1 MKTRREKRRER
12 RYLIREVKRLKF
24 LSKYNNFNILTNF
37 KNLYNSAIKASK
49 GVKWKASVQR
59 YLNSILIR
67 VFNTQQDL
75 FNRKDIRKGF
85 IEFKINER
93 GKTRDIKSVYFSERV
108 VQKNLCKNILYP
120 LFTRSLIYDNSAS
133 QKYKG
138 THFSLSRLQKHLS
151 KYYRKYGNEGYILLI
166 DFSKYFENIDHTILK
181 EYYRKFIFDKD
192 ILKYVDLFV
201 DAFGDKGLGL
211 GSETSQLHAILFP
224 NYIDHYIK
232 EVLKIKYYGRYMDD
246 SYILCNDKSKLNK
259 ILGILKS
266 LYSKFNISIN
276 IKKTHIFKIKN
287 SFTFLKTR
295 FRVLSSGKILKRPCR
310 KYITVERRKLKKLIK
325 MFENNAIT
333 LQQISINLIS
343 WIGSMSRRN
352 ANKTIYS
359 MYKTAYN
366 RIYKA

>member
-12 RYLIREVKRLKF
+12 RYLSREIKKLNFLK
-24 LSKYNNFNILTNF
+24 KYNDFSILTNF
-37 KNLYNSAIKASK
+37 KNLYESAIKASK
-49 GVKWKASVQR
+49 GVKWKSSVQR

-67 VFNTQQDL
+67 IFNTQQDL
-75 FNRKDIRKGF
+75 FNRRDIRKGF

-93 GKTRDIKSVYFSERV
+93 GKTRDIKSVHFSERV

-138 THFSLSRLQKHLS
+138 THFSLHRLQKHLS
-151 KYYRKYGNEGYILLI
+151 EYYRKYGNEGYILLI
-166 DFSKYFENIDHTILK
+166 DFSKYLENIDHTILK
-181 EYYRKFIFDKD
+181 HYYRKFIFDKD

-246 SYILCNDKSKLNK
+246 SYILCNDKVRLNK
-259 ILGILKS
+259 ILDILKS
-266 LYSKFNISIN
+266 LYSKFNIIVN
-276 IKKTHIFKIKN
+276 TKKTHIFKIKN
-287 SFTFLKTR
+287 YFTFLKTR
-295 FRVLSSGKILKRPCR
+295 FRVLNSGKILKRPCR
-310 KYITVERRKLKKLIK
+310 KYITFERRKLKKLIK
-325 MFENNAIT
+325 MFENKVIT

-343 WIGSMSRRN
+343 WIGSMSKRN
-352 ANKTIYS
+352 ANKTIYN

-366 RIYKA
+366 RIYEA

>member
-151 KYYRKYGNEGYILLI
+151 KYYRKYGNDGYILLI

-246 SYILCNDKSKLNK
+246 SYILCNDK
-259 ILGILKS
+259 
-266 LYSKFNISIN
+266 
-276 IKKTHIFKIKN
+276 
-287 SFTFLKTR
+287 
-295 FRVLSSGKILKRPCR
+295 
-310 KYITVERRKLKKLIK
+310 
-325 MFENNAIT
+325 
-333 LQQISINLIS
+333 
-343 WIGSMSRRN
+343 
-352 ANKTIYS
+352 
-359 MYKTAYN
+359 
-366 RIYKA
+366 